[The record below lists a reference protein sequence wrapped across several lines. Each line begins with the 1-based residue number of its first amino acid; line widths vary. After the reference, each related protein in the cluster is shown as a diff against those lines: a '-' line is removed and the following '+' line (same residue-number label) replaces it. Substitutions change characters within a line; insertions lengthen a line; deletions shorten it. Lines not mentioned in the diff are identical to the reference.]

1 MCGLELGVG
10 GWGGTRSCFDID
22 GPGRG
27 EQDRLPQRTVER
39 EGYRKGGELPE
50 AALCFEAGTRKG

>member
-1 MCGLELGVG
+1 MCVLGG
-10 GWGGTRSCFDID
+10 GARSCFDID